1 MKTNNNRDL
10 VTDTAG
16 TTGIDLIRGIVLVI
30 LPKPDK
36 VRELLDLSDLDRT
49 DQRLIEEHI
58 ESIIQD
64 SPTGCNMLDI
74 FTLCLWQL
82 KTTYWVTGHLKIIDS
97 YDNLISTNRIPVKV
111 IRYHISLVQVIEL
124 LTESIG
130 T

>member
-64 SPTGCNMLDI
+64 RPTGCNMLDI

-97 YDNLISTNRIPVKV
+97 YDNLISTKRIPVKG